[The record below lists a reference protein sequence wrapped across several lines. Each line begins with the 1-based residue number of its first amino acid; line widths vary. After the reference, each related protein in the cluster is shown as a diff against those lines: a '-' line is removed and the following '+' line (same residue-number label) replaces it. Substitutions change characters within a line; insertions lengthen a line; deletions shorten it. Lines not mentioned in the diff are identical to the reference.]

1 MEKRPETRAPLTVGE
16 LHQLSK
22 ALLRLHKAL
31 LDGER
36 LGFERR
42 HGPIGSNGQ
51 YLQLVL
57 SHSDF
62 AWLRDLSRLMAE
74 LDDVTGKSDATAVRT
89 IGDLIAALR
98 RLLTPRQGDEGFGG
112 RYYEALQRDSDMVL
126 AHQTVTNLLEAAVRK
141 EGEER

>member
-1 MEKRPETRAPLTVGE
+1 MEKQPEARPVTVGE

-22 ALLRLHKAL
+22 ALLRLHKTL

-36 LGFERR
+36 LAYERR

-74 LDDVTGKSDATAVRT
+74 LDDLTGKSDSSAVRT
-89 IGDLIAALR
+89 IGDRISALR
-98 RLLTPRQGDEGFGG
+98 RLLTPQQGDEGFGG
-112 RYYEALQRDSDMVL
+112 HYYEALQRDPDVVL
-126 AHQTVTNLLEAAVRK
+126 AHGTVTNLLEAAVGR
-141 EGEER
+141 EGEEQ